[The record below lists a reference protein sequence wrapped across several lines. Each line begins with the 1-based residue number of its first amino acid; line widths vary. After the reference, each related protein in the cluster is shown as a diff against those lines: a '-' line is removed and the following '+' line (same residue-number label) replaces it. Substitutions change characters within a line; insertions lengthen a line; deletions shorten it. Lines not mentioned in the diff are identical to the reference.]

1 MSLMRKALLAL
12 STNAWMRDRA
22 TKTAFVRRSVSRFMP
37 GEHVDDALRAAA
49 ELKPQGITTIL
60 TRLGENLTRV
70 EEAEEVTAH
79 YLDVLDRVAASGLD
93 AQISIKP
100 TQLGLDLDRRLCERN
115 LDRLLERAEQR
126 NNFVWIDMESS
137 PYVDPT
143 LELFRRTRART
154 PRVGIA
160 LQAYLRRTGADVE
173 SLVPL
178 GAAIRIVKGAYLEPP
193 EIAFARK
200 ADTDENYYRLCTRL
214 LAPDARKA
222 GAILHIATHDVRLAD
237 RLAAYIAQNN
247 VPSSA
252 YEFAMLYGIQRGQ
265 QARLAREGKRL
276 RVLISYGEYWFPWYM
291 RRLAERPANVWFVF
305 RTMFG

>member
-1 MSLMRKALLAL
+1 MRKALLAL

-37 GEHVDDALRAAA
+37 GEHIEDALRAAS
-49 ELKPQGITTIL
+49 ELKPHGIATIL
-60 TRLGENLTRV
+60 TKLGENLTRV
-70 EEAEEVTAH
+70 EEAEDVTQH

-100 TQLGLDLDRRLCERN
+100 TQLGLDLDRSLCDRN
-115 LDRLLERAEQR
+115 LQRLIERAEAR
-126 NNFVWIDMESS
+126 DNFVWIDMESS

-143 LELFRRTRART
+143 LDLFRRMRAKT
-154 PRVGIA
+154 SRVGIA
-160 LQAYLRRTGADVE
+160 LQAYLRRTEADVE

-178 GAAIRIVKGAYLEPP
+178 GAAIRVVKGAYLESP

-214 LAPDARKA
+214 LAPDARRP

-237 RLAAYIAQNN
+237 RLAAFIAQNN
-247 VPSSA
+247 VPQSA

-265 QARLAREGKRL
+265 QTRLAREGKRL

-291 RRLAERPANVWFVF
+291 RRLGERPANVWFVI